1 MANQHLNYMKIT
13 NFFTIHFSRLI
24 IIILLLAGVLR
35 LWNLNNVP
43 PHLTPDEA
51 ALGYNAYSILKTGKD
66 EYGKVMPLIFKSFG
80 DYKPGLF
87 VYATV
92 PFVGIMGLNEWSV
105 RLPSALFGITIVYL
119 LYLISKKMFVEN
131 NPLPEN
137 KLLPLI
143 VAIVASTNP
152 WLIYF
157 SRGAWEVNLSLMLTL
172 FGLLFFLKS
181 FSNFK
186 SLILS
191 SLFFAMTL
199 LAYQGAKLSTGIVL
213 VLLIIVYWKKFW
225 SIPKR
230 YLISSAIAGLLI
242 SLPILFSLFSGQAG
256 RLEVFSVFSYPRPKD
271 YIQIMLNQGGEK
283 IGDIKYYL
291 FHGETYNFLRG
302 VLGRWF
308 NHFSGRFLFFEGDWS
323 NPRHSAPYQGVLLLI
338 DMVGL
343 VVGLFVIFKDKINK
357 ENAIL
362 LFWLVLSPLPAIL
375 SRDQVH
381 AVRSFNMAIPLIII
395 IAFGFNYIVF
405 WIKTLKFSKV
415 FYAVLVVCYTL
426 SAVYFIDSYF
436 VHLPRHDSK
445 LWEYGYRQIV
455 ETVTP
460 IEGNY
465 KKVVVQQS
473 FAQPYIYFLF
483 FNQYDPAKYQKENSF
498 VNSEY
503 KFDVGYVTRVG
514 NIYFEAIDWSRNRGD
529 HGTLFVADTLRI
541 PPLDSADEK
550 EFKLIKEIKYLDN
563 KVTAF
568 RILEVK

>member
-51 ALGYNAYSILKTGKD
+51 ALGYNAYSILKTGRD
-66 EYGKVMPLIFKSFG
+66 EYGKFMPLIFKSFG

-119 LYLISKKMFVEN
+119 LYLISKKMFIEN
-131 NPLPEN
+131 NSLPEN

-143 VAIVASTNP
+143 VALVASTNP

-181 FSNFK
+181 FSNYKF
-186 SLILS
+186 LILS

-213 VLLIIVYWKKFW
+213 VLLVVVYWKKFW
-225 SIPKR
+225 SIPKK
-230 YLISSAIAGLLI
+230 YLISSVFLGFLI
-242 SLPILFSLFSGQAG
+242 SLPILFSLFSGQTG

-271 YIQIMLNQGGEK
+271 YIEVMLNQGGEK

-291 FHGETYNFLRG
+291 YHGETYNFLRG

-445 LWEYGYRQIV
+445 LWEYGYEQIV

>member
-1 MANQHLNYMKIT
+1 M
-13 NFFTIHFSRLI
+13 
-24 IIILLLAGVLR
+24 
-35 LWNLNNVP
+35 
-43 PHLTPDEA
+43 
-51 ALGYNAYSILKTGKD
+51 
-66 EYGKVMPLIFKSFG
+66 
-80 DYKPGLF
+80 
-87 VYATV
+87 
-92 PFVGIMGLNEWSV
+92 
-105 RLPSALFGITIVYL
+105 
-119 LYLISKKMFVEN
+119 
-131 NPLPEN
+131 
-137 KLLPLI
+137 
-143 VAIVASTNP
+143 
-152 WLIYF
+152 
-157 SRGAWEVNLSLMLTL
+157 
-172 FGLLFFLKS
+172 
-181 FSNFK
+181 
-186 SLILS
+186 
-191 SLFFAMTL
+191 
-199 LAYQGAKLSTGIVL
+199 
-213 VLLIIVYWKKFW
+213 
-225 SIPKR
+225 
-230 YLISSAIAGLLI
+230 
-242 SLPILFSLFSGQAG
+242 
-256 RLEVFSVFSYPRPKD
+256 
-271 YIQIMLNQGGEK
+271 
-283 IGDIKYYL
+283 
-291 FHGETYNFLRG
+291 
-302 VLGRWF
+302 
-308 NHFSGRFLFFEGDWS
+308 
-323 NPRHSAPYQGVLLLI
+323 
-338 DMVGL
+338 
-343 VVGLFVIFKDKINK
+343 FVIFKDKINK

-445 LWEYGYRQIV
+445 LWEYGYEQIV